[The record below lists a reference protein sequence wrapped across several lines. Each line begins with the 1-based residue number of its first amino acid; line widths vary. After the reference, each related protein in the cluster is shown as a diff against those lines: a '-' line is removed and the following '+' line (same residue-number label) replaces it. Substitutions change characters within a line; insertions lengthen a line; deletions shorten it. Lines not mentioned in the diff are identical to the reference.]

1 MPRAGVRAAA
11 TWLSHTQGTG
21 VAGAGAASAWS
32 ARRGRLSEGL
42 ASTPRASPGTPGCR
56 GTSVAQACPPG
67 PALVL
72 PHGWARAAPP
82 PFAESCP
89 PRAPPSMGL
98 CRGHESEAPGGP
110 ILQSP
115 GKVAR
120 PPVGSQSQTQQSQ
133 TARPQGCCIL
143 QAGGDRHL
151 QGAAT
156 SAVHRTGGRHSLILW
171 APWMDAPPHTLT
183 CLGNQFSMVWTSS
196 PDFGLGGCH
205 PAVWGTCLSL
215 TSTNLLIKLGHT
227 VICLNE
233 LSSYSQC
240 Q

>member
-1 MPRAGVRAAA
+1 MRAWPA
-11 TWLSHTQGTG
+11 
-21 VAGAGAASAWS
+21 
-32 ARRGRLSEGL
+32 
-42 ASTPRASPGTPGCR
+42 
-56 GTSVAQACPPG
+56 PPG
-67 PALVL
+67 PVQELQAAGGPPWPRPVLQAPHWSCPMAGPEQLPLPSRSPVL
-72 PHGWARAAPP
+72 PEPP
-82 PFAESCP
+82 HRWGSAEV
-89 PRAPPSMGL
+89 MNQ
-98 CRGHESEAPGGP
+98 APGGP

-171 APWMDAPPHTLT
+171 APWTDAPPHTLT